1 MLDIRIRKIDN
12 GLLVETEYSYDI
24 CDKYNVKD
32 ATLYA
37 MDIDHALEMVT
48 DQLEAFADKV
58 EDGGPSEEL
67 PF

>member
-1 MLDIRIRKIDN
+1 MIDIRIRTIDN
-12 GLLVETEYSYDI
+12 GLLVETEYSYSI

-48 DQLEAFADKV
+48 DQLEAFAEKV
-58 EDGGPSEEL
+58 EDGNLTEEL